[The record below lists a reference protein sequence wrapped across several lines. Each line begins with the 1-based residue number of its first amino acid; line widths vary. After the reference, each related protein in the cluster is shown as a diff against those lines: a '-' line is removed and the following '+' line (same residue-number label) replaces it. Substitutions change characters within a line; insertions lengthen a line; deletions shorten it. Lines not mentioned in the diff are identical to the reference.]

1 MKSMIELNESLK
13 QENEE
18 LRDIIEK
25 KNEYYD
31 DLEERNQNLYAKI
44 QEAVEYI
51 VTNMHCK
58 NKYELLK
65 ILIGD

>member
-13 QENEE
+13 QENKE
-18 LRDIIEK
+18 LQDFIEAR
-25 KNEYYD
+25 NEYCD
-31 DLEERNQNLYAKI
+31 DLEERNQILYEKI

>member
-13 QENEE
+13 QENEM
-18 LRDIIEK
+18 LKDVIQEK
-25 KNEYYD
+25 SEYYD
-31 DLEERNQNLYAKI
+31 DLIERNQILYEKVQKSI
-44 QEAVEYI
+44 EYI
-51 VTNMHCK
+51 VKNMHCK